1 MTKLYDVVGVSAI
14 RAGAPLKFR
23 LANGKPARRAR
34 ILERN
39 GHYGV
44 FLVSL
49 DKAMPKEEAIAAFKE
64 QYAEYDGIGF
74 KRKVEVKVSAPKAKP
89 STKAVKAPAKSD
101 TQLSPA
107 ALKAVNKVMSKVACP
122 G

>member
-1 MTKLYDVVGVSAI
+1 MTKLYDVVGVSAV
-14 RAGAPLKFR
+14 RKGAPLKFR

-89 STKAVKAPAKSD
+89 TAKAVKA
-101 TQLSPA
+101 QISPA
-107 ALKAVNKVMSKVACP
+107 ALKAVNKVMSKVA
-122 G
+122 

>member
-1 MTKLYDVVGVSAI
+1 MVKLYDVVGVSAV

-39 GHYGV
+39 GHADI
-44 FLVSL
+44 FLVQL
-49 DKAMPKEEAIAAFKE
+49 DRAMGKEEAIAAFKE
-64 QYAEYDGIGF
+64 RHAEYADIGA

-89 STKAVKAPAKSD
+89 TAKAVKA
-101 TQLSPA
+101 QISPA
-107 ALKAVNKVMSKVACP
+107 ALKAVNKVMSKVA
-122 G
+122 

>member
-1 MTKLYDVVGVSAI
+1 MVKLYDVVGVSAV

-39 GHYGV
+39 GHADI
-44 FLVSL
+44 FLVQL
-49 DKAMPKEEAIAAFKE
+49 ERAMGKEEAIAAFKE
-64 QYAEYDGIGF
+64 RHAEYADIGA

-89 STKAVKAPAKSD
+89 TAKAVKA
-101 TQLSPA
+101 QISPA
-107 ALKAVNKVMSKVACP
+107 ALKAVNKVMSKVA
-122 G
+122 

>member
-1 MTKLYDVVGVSAI
+1 MTKLYDVVGVSAV
-14 RAGAPLKFR
+14 RAGAPFKFR

-74 KRKVEVKVSAPKAKP
+74 KRKAPKAE
-89 STKAVKAPAKSD
+89 AVKATVAKAKAKAKADTSD
-101 TQLSPA
+101 AKLSPA
-107 ALKAVNKVMSKVACP
+107 ALKAVNKVMSKVA
-122 G
+122 

>member
-1 MTKLYDVVGVSAI
+1 MVKLYDVVGVSAV
-14 RAGAPLKFR
+14 RKGAPLKFR

-39 GHYGV
+39 GHDSV

-49 DKAMPKEEAIAAFKE
+49 GKAMPKDEAIAAFKE
-64 QYAEYDGIGF
+64 LYEEYDGIGF

-89 STKAVKAPAKSD
+89 STKAVKAPAKSGA
-101 TQLSPA
+101 QLSDA
-107 ALKAVNKVMSKVACP
+107 ALKAVNKVMSKAA
-122 G
+122 

>member
-1 MTKLYDVVGVSAI
+1 MVKLYDVVGVSAV

-39 GHYGV
+39 GHADI
-44 FLVSL
+44 FLMQL
-49 DKAMPKEEAIAAFKE
+49 DRAMGKEEAIAAFKE
-64 QYAEYDGIGF
+64 RHAEYADIGA

-89 STKAVKAPAKSD
+89 TAKAVKA
-101 TQLSPA
+101 QISPA
-107 ALKAVNKVMSKVACP
+107 ALKAVNKVMSKVA
-122 G
+122 